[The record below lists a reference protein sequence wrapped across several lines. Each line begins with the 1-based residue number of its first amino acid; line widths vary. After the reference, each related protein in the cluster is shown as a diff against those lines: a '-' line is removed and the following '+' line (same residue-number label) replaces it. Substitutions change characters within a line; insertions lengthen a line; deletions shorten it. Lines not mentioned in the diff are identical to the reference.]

1 MHLGGRQPLWLEGL
15 VGKKRPGEGVQ
26 CINSART
33 TEDRGG
39 KGGEQVDKTASTLTT
54 LAAGF
59 QR

>member
-1 MHLGGRQPLWLEGL
+1 MELEL
-15 VGKKRPGEGVQ
+15 QKKALLYLGEGVQ

-39 KGGEQVDKTASTLTT
+39 KDGEQVDKTASTLTT